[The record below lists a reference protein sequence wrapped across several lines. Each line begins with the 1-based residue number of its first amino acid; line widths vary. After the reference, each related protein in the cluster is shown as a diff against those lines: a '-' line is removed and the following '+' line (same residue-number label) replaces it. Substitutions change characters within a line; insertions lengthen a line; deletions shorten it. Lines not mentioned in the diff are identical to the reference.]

1 MLFKKKI
8 YVLEGYTWELK
19 NQYPLLLED
28 MLFPNYKKAYKEIMD
43 IAEDIKE
50 NSKEM
55 GWDVDIKWK
64 EEFKTLEVNYSNGTV
79 DNYIILEREIVKR

>member
-8 YVLEGYTWELK
+8 YVLEGYTWELE

-28 MLFPNYKKAYKEIMD
+28 MLFPSYKKAYKKIMD
-43 IAEDIKE
+43 IAEDTKE

-55 GWDVDIKWK
+55 GWDADIKRK

>member
-8 YVLEGYTWELK
+8 YVLEGYTWESES
-19 NQYPLLLED
+19 QYPLLLGD
-28 MLFPNYKKAYKEIMD
+28 MLFPSYKKVYKEIMD

-64 EEFKTLEVNYSNGTV
+64 EEFQTLEVNYSNGTV

>member
-8 YVLEGYTWELK
+8 YVLEGYTWELE

-28 MLFPNYKKAYKEIMD
+28 MLFPSYKKAYKKIMD

-55 GWDVDIKWK
+55 GWDVEIKWK
-64 EEFKTLEVNYSNGTV
+64 EEFKSFEVNY
-79 DNYIILEREIVKR
+79 

>member
-8 YVLEGYTWELK
+8 YVLEGYTWELE

-28 MLFPNYKKAYKEIMD
+28 MLFPSYKKAYKKIMD

-64 EEFKTLEVNYSNGTV
+64 EEFKTLEVKYSNGTV

>member
-8 YVLEGYTWELK
+8 YVLEGYTWELE

-28 MLFPNYKKAYKEIMD
+28 MLFPSYKKAYKKIMD

-50 NSKEM
+50 NSEEM
-55 GWDVDIKWK
+55 GWNVDIKWK